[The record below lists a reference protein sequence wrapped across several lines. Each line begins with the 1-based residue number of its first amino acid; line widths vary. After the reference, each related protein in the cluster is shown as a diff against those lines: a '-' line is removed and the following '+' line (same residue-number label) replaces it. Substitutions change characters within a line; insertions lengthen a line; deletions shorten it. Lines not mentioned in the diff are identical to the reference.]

1 MPSVTRSSELPVK
14 LRNSF
19 QAQVTAVLILLCLVV
34 IGSLYF
40 SVKVATNSAVRS
52 QGNTQLEVGTRVF
65 QRLLEVR
72 GRRLAD
78 GVQLL
83 AADFGFREAVASR
96 DSATMRSVLF
106 NHGKRINASDMILLG
121 MDGKVLAST
130 LNDVPDGSPFRY
142 DQALRDA
149 RQAKQTMLMVPLQGK
164 PHLLVEATVLAPLP
178 IARVVMGFSMD
189 HSFADELRSLTN
201 LEVSFLTIDRQL
213 PGQLVSTQP
222 EVLHGSVTALMLN
235 ASTRIAVL
243 LTEHLDHSFLSQSL
257 ILAGGAKE
265 YDGQVIALLQS
276 PLDAAMQ
283 AFAPLD
289 EKILGIAL
297 VALLASFIG
306 ALFLARGVSQP
317 VRSLAL
323 AAQRIGEGDYQT
335 PVILCRSDE
344 FGLLANAVN
353 SMQSGI
359 AEREQQLAHNALH
372 DPLTGLPNRALA
384 MERLSNAIAAQRPM
398 ALIFLGIENLRSIN
412 ETADSETVD
421 QLLRQTAQHLQVS
434 LNPGDTVAHLIADE
448 FLLLLDGLD
457 GDAAVAVAD
466 QLQQLLLKPQ
476 HINGQDLALD
486 CSLGIAA
493 FPADGQSA
501 QNLLERAS
509 IAMKDAAKLPG
520 HLQIYQHG
528 RDLAHR
534 RQITLIRDLRH
545 AASNG
550 ELLLHYQPKLD
561 IREGRVSQ
569 AEALLRWQH
578 PQLGMVSP
586 AEFIPLA
593 ERTGSI
599 NSLTHWVIN
608 EGMRQLS
615 EWNRRGLRLQLSLNI
630 SAEDLLS
637 DDLAARVLAMLRSY
651 CLPPEQLIF
660 EITESAV
667 MREPERALKV
677 LHQLRDCGI
686 SLSVDDFGTGYSS
699 LAHLKRLPVQELKID
714 QSFVRDLDETSED
727 AVIVRS
733 TIEMSHNLGL
743 KVVAEGVEYAH
754 SLSLLERWHCDTA
767 QGYLI
772 SRPLTAAAFEAWMAM
787 PVSLHTSLVK

>member
-1 MPSVTRSSELPVK
+1 MK
-14 LRNSF
+14 LRSSF
-19 QAQVTAVLILLCLVV
+19 QARVACVLILLLLVV
-34 IGSLYF
+34 VGALYF
-40 SVKVATNSAVRS
+40 SVKAATNSAVRGQAS
-52 QGNTQLEVGTRVF
+52 AQLEVGTRVF
-65 QRLLEVR
+65 ERLLEVR

-78 GVQLL
+78 GAQLL
-83 AADFGFREAVASR
+83 AADFGFRDAVASG
-96 DSATMRSVLF
+96 DAATMASVLL

-130 LNDVPDGSPFRY
+130 LDDVVEGTPFRY
-142 DQALRDA
+142 DQALREA
-149 RQAKQTMLMVPLQGK
+149 RRTQQTMVIVPLQGK

-189 HSFADELRSLTN
+189 ASWAAELQSLTN
-201 LEVSFLTIDRQL
+201 LQVSFLTVDRQHV
-213 PGQLVSTQP
+213 GELVSTQP
-222 EVLHGSVTALMLN
+222 GAMNDSLVRLMLGARQGAEVQLSELQDQN
-235 ASTRIAVL
+235 
-243 LTEHLDHSFLSQSL
+243 FLGQSL
-257 ILAGGAKE
+257 MLASAPEGR
-265 YDGQVIALLQS
+265 DNQVIALLQS
-276 PLDAAMQ
+276 PLDVAMQ

-297 VALLASFIG
+297 VALLGSLAG
-306 ALFLARGVSQP
+306 ALLLARGVSQP
-317 VRSLAL
+317 VRAL
-323 AAQRIGEGDYQT
+323 AAAAERIGQGDYQT
-335 PVILCRSDE
+335 PVSLKRSDE
-344 FGLLANAVN
+344 LGLLATAFN

-359 AEREQQLAHNALH
+359 AERELQLAHNALH

-384 MERLSNAIAAQRPM
+384 MERLGSAISAQRSM
-398 ALIFLGIENLRSIN
+398 ALVYLGIDNLRAIN
-412 ETADSETVD
+412 ESAGPESVD
-421 QLLRQTAQHLQVS
+421 QLLRQTGERLQVA
-434 LNPGDTVAHLIADE
+434 LRPGDTVAHLIADE
-448 FLLLLDGLD
+448 FLLLLDGMD
-457 GDAAVAVAD
+457 SDAAVAVAD

-476 HINGQDLALD
+476 RINGHDLTLD
-486 CSLGIAA
+486 CRLGIAA
-493 FPADGQSA
+493 YPVDGLSA
-501 QNLLERAS
+501 QTLLERAA
-509 IAMKDAAKLPG
+509 IAMKDAGQIPG
-520 HLQIYQHG
+520 RLQLYEQG

-545 AASNG
+545 AASKG
-550 ELLLHYQPKLD
+550 EFLLHYQPKLD
-561 IREGRVSQ
+561 IRQGRVRQ

-578 PQLGMVSP
+578 PQFGMVSP
-586 AEFIPLA
+586 GEFIPLA

-599 NSLTHWVIN
+599 QTLTNWVIG

-630 SAEDLLS
+630 CADDLLS
-637 DDLAARVLAMLRSY
+637 DDLAERVSALLRVY
-651 CLPPEQLIF
+651 RLPAEQLIF

-677 LHQLRDCGI
+677 LHQLRECGI

-754 SLSLLERWHCDTA
+754 SLRLLERWQCDTA

-772 SRPLTAAAFEAWMAM
+772 SRPLSAAAFEAWVAL
-787 PVSLHTSLVK
+787 PLNAQTSMVH

>member
-1 MPSVTRSSELPVK
+1 MK
-14 LRNSF
+14 LRSSF
-19 QAQVTAVLILLCLVV
+19 QARVACVLIMLLLVV
-34 IGSLYF
+34 VGALYF
-40 SVKVATNSAVRS
+40 SVKAATNSAVRGQAS
-52 QGNTQLEVGTRVF
+52 AQLEVGTRVF
-65 QRLLEVR
+65 ERLLDVR

-78 GVQLL
+78 GAQLL
-83 AADFGFREAVASR
+83 AADFGFRDAVASG
-96 DSATMRSVLF
+96 DAATMASVLL

-130 LNDVPDGSPFRY
+130 LDDVVEGTPFRY
-142 DQALRDA
+142 DQALREA
-149 RQAKQTMLMVPLQGK
+149 RRTQQTMIIVPLQGK

-189 HSFADELRSLTN
+189 VSWAAELQSLTN
-201 LEVSFLTIDRQL
+201 LQVSFLTVDRQHV
-213 PGQLVSTQP
+213 GELVSTQP
-222 EVLHGSVTALMLN
+222 GAMNDSLVRLMLSSRQGSEVQQSELEDQN
-235 ASTRIAVL
+235 
-243 LTEHLDHSFLSQSL
+243 FLGQSL
-257 ILAGGAKE
+257 MLASAPEGR
-265 YDGQVIALLQS
+265 DNQVIALLQS

-297 VALLASFIG
+297 VALLGSLAG
-306 ALFLARGVSQP
+306 ALLLARGVSQP
-317 VRSLAL
+317 VRAL
-323 AAQRIGEGDYQT
+323 AAAAERIGQGDYQT
-335 PVILCRSDE
+335 PVSLKRSDE
-344 FGLLANAVN
+344 LGLLATAFN

-359 AEREQQLAHNALH
+359 AERELQLAHNALH

-384 MERLSNAIAAQRPM
+384 MERLGSAISAQRPM
-398 ALIFLGIENLRSIN
+398 ALVYLGIDNLRAIN
-412 ETADSETVD
+412 ESAGPEAVD
-421 QLLRQTAQHLQVS
+421 QLLRQTGERLQVA
-434 LNPGDTVAHLIADE
+434 LRPGDTVAHLIADE
-448 FLLLLDGLD
+448 FLLLLDGMD
-457 GDAAVAVAD
+457 SDAAVAVAD

-476 HINGQDLALD
+476 RINGHDLTLD
-486 CSLGIAA
+486 CRLGIAA
-493 FPADGQSA
+493 YPVDGLSA
-501 QNLLERAS
+501 QTLLERAA
-509 IAMKDAAKLPG
+509 IAMKDAGQIPG
-520 HLQIYQHG
+520 RLQLYEQG

-545 AASNG
+545 AASKG
-550 ELLLHYQPKLD
+550 EFLLHYQPKLD
-561 IREGRVSQ
+561 IRQGRVRQ

-578 PQLGMVSP
+578 PQFGMVSP
-586 AEFIPLA
+586 GEFIPLA

-599 NSLTHWVIN
+599 QTLTNWVIG

-630 SAEDLLS
+630 CADDLLS
-637 DDLAARVLAMLRSY
+637 DDLAERVSALLRVY
-651 CLPPEQLIF
+651 RLPAEQLIF

-677 LHQLRDCGI
+677 LHQLRECGI

-754 SLSLLERWHCDTA
+754 SLRLLERWQCDTA

-772 SRPLTAAAFEAWMAM
+772 SRPLSAAAFEAWVAL
-787 PVSLHTSLVK
+787 PLNAQTSMVH